1 MTCISG
7 ACGAQSMNQ
16 TMGLGGAGGI
26 GAAGAAGAD
35 PTAAGGAGKP
45 GDLMTMVMDIL
56 RKMGLDGG
64 QETGAMSKDDLMRL
78 MKALQQ
84 MGPQGMKQVLSQNP
98 QLTQMLGQALNQ
110 APGATQAA

>member
-1 MTCISG
+1 MAG
-7 ACGAQSMNQ
+7 MNPMQ
-16 TMGLGGAGGI
+16 
-26 GAAGAAGAD
+26 GAASAD
-35 PTAAGGAGKP
+35 PTAGAAGKP

-98 QLTQMLGQALNQ
+98 GLTKQLGQALS
-110 APGATQAA
+110 G